1 MLRSA
6 VGLIN
11 DGVFFLPLR
20 CLLFFKIIDLFFG
33 ALILLHTTYTY
44 RVALNIH
51 RILWHVAY
59 ILFTS
64 FLQSY
69 RAKSKNLFSP
79 SISTSDDLQCPST
92 TSTTSTAGPNNSN
105 MLSQSLSVGGLQSNT
120 PSLAAIHSNSCGSP
134 NNFNNLSAR
143 DISGLGGNSTE
154 NSLKVTKSSKPVN
167 RWSGLWGSSSKVKLT
182 NTYYLK
188 LADCI

>member
-1 MLRSA
+1 MKILLRRRPHPF
-6 VGLIN
+6 
-11 DGVFFLPLR
+11 DGVISPPQ
-20 CLLFFKIIDLFFG
+20 LLNIFKIIIFFWV
-33 ALILLHTTYTY
+33 HY
-44 RVALNIH
+44 IH
-51 RILWHVAY
+51 ICRIY
-59 ILFTS
+59 FS

-92 TSTTSTAGPNNSN
+92 TSTTSTAGPNNPN

-182 NTYYLK
+182 NITYLSQTCRLYLE
-188 LADCI
+188 LHRYCYNGA

>member
-1 MLRSA
+1 MLRST

-33 ALILLHTTYTY
+33 ALILLPIL
-44 RVALNIH
+44 RVALNMH
-51 RILWHVAY
+51 RILWHVAH
-59 ILFTS
+59 ILLTS

-182 NTYYLK
+182 NIT
-188 LADCI
+188 

>member
-1 MLRSA
+1 MLRST

-33 ALILLHTTYTY
+33 ALILLLPIL
-44 RVALNIH
+44 RVALSIH

-59 ILFTS
+59 ILLTS

-182 NTYYLK
+182 NIT
-188 LADCI
+188 

>member
-1 MLRSA
+1 MKILLRRRPHPFD
-6 VGLIN
+6 GLIS
-11 DGVFFLPLR
+11 PQQ
-20 CLLFFKIIDLFFG
+20 LLKISKIIIFFG
-33 ALILLHTTYTY
+33 SLHT
-44 RVALNIH
+44 VLS
-51 RILWHVAY
+51 HVAY
-59 ILFTS
+59 VYFS

-92 TSTTSTAGPNNSN
+92 GPNPN

-143 DISGLGGNSTE
+143 DVSGLGNSTE
-154 NSLKVTKSSKPVN
+154 NSLKVTKSSKPIN
-167 RWSGLWGSSSKVKLT
+167 RWSGLWGSSSKVKYHYSIKIL
-182 NTYYLK
+182 NSFRCLH
-188 LADCI
+188 ISR